1 WASYVP
7 GIKVLAWN
15 RSVPPPLVAE
25 MFFRLVKL
33 VGVAARTSIV
43 FPPGPPVI
51 TMLVIVEAAAAPVP
65 GFAPS
70 TWTFPFDALMT
81 IGSLKLLE
89 TVKTPATTPEV
100 IVGVTRPSRNSR
112 AGLCETRLELRTRRW
127 ARWRTTARRRSAS
140 MMLVM
145 EVHPLRKCEDFSSA
159 SSDQMHAIRTGVLQ
173 IDWKQ
178 GVQNPR
184 SPF

>member
-1 WASYVP
+1 
-7 GIKVLAWN
+7 
-15 RSVPPPLVAE
+15 

-51 TMLVIVEAAAAPVP
+51 TMLVIVEAAAAPDP
-65 GFAPS
+65 GSAPS
-70 TWTFPFDALMT
+70 TRTFFVDDALMT
-81 IGSLKLLE
+81 IGSLKLLD

-159 SSDQMHAIRTGVLQ
+159 SFDSMHAIRNWSFANRLETGRTKPQ
-173 IDWKQ
+173 IALLSDPKA
-178 GVQNPR
+178 
-184 SPF
+184 

>member
-1 WASYVP
+1 
-7 GIKVLAWN
+7 
-15 RSVPPPLVAE
+15 

-81 IGSLKLLE
+81 IGSLKLLD

-145 EVHPLRKCEDFSSA
+145 EVHPLRKCEDFSVHLLIRCTQSELGFCKSA
-159 SSDQMHAIRTGVLQ
+159 G
-173 IDWKQ
+173 KQ